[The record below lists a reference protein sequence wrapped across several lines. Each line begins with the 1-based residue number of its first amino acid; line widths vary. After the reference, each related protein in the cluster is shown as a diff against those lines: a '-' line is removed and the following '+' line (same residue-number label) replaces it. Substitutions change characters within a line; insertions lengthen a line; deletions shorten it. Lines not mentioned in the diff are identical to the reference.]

1 VNCLV
6 RCSRYSVLSGAANA
20 ARWGKFL
27 ALNTLQTIKAVHT
40 AIWAIMAA
48 CILAIPV
55 LAWAEMYRQVVWLT
69 GIVLVEVFVLV
80 LNGWQCP
87 LTGVAARHT
96 DDRRDNFDIYL
107 PAWLAR
113 HNKLIFGSLFVIG
126 EAIVVMRWRGWIG

>member
-1 VNCLV
+1 MGPPL
-6 RCSRYSVLSGAANA
+6 GA
-20 ARWGKFL
+20 L
-27 ALNTLQTIKAVHT
+27 EIIKTVHT
-40 AIWAIMAA
+40 TIWAIMAA

-55 LAWAEMYRQVVWLT
+55 LGWTEMYRPALWLT
-69 GIVLVEVFVLV
+69 GIVVVEILVLA

-113 HNKLIFGSLFVIG
+113 HNKVIFGSLFVAG
-126 EAIVVMRWRGWIG
+126 ETLTILRWRGWIG